1 MKQKSPLLKCWI
13 IQSGDAPGDPVPA
26 TDVGVF
32 AGPEPSCFIIASQN
46 QWLLQCNGEIFQR
59 SNWSHPCNSNRSNDV
74 RLDVATPIFLP
85 DMRWSGWRYEVI
97 AAILADQT
105 RVSVL
110 CQSVSQYC
118 AGDIGVL
125 RSHICQYN
133 NLSAE
138 ICWVCSRERFIHVNQ
153 LMLVE
158 WSGDGVEWRLG
169 CL

>member
-1 MKQKSPLLKCWI
+1 MSSYISNFHMKQKSPLLKCWI
-13 IQSGDAPGDPVPA
+13 RVQSGDAPGDPVPA

-110 CQSVSQYC
+110 CQSVST
-118 AGDIGVL
+118 VL
-125 RSHICQYN
+125 VILGFWGLTSVSTTICQQKY
-133 NLSAE
+133 
-138 ICWVCSRERFIHVNQ
+138 VKFVVERDLF
-153 LMLVE
+153 MLIN
-158 WSGDGVEWRLG
+158 W
-169 CL
+169 C